1 VTRVHFQYDEAYELP
16 DGSWMPAGWR
26 ACIYYG
32 PGLVAATPLPP
43 RSRDEV
49 LRLILRVAECH
60 VFDPDPWEEERGRG
74 DDDARSDQG
83 LPRS

>member
-1 VTRVHFQYDEAYELP
+1 VEAADVTLVHILYDEAYELP

-32 PGLVAATPLPP
+32 PGLVSATPLPP

-49 LRLILRVAECH
+49 LRLILRVAESH
-60 VFDPDPWEEERGRG
+60 VFDADPWEEEAGSCG
-74 DDDARSDQG
+74 D
-83 LPRS
+83 